1 MEITASSILWS
12 PRQSAQS
19 QALQGGFQA
28 LQLLDEAG
36 VEAAQP
42 NPPNK
47 SQARKRRVGAPEPM
61 YTTLVASLVPHKR
74 AL

>member
-1 MEITASSILWS
+1 MTSCILWGL
-12 PRQSAQS
+12 RQNAQS
-19 QALQGGFQA
+19 QALQGGVQA
-28 LQLLDEAG
+28 LWLLDKAG

-47 SQARKRRVGAPEPM
+47 SQARKRREGAPEPM
-61 YTTLVASLVPHKR
+61 YITLAASLVPHKR